1 MSMPVFGLITY
12 QLFWLHSLKVF
23 YQKSAAI
30 AERIGAVKMLLIAIV
45 ISGFARVSIQE
56 THNSI
61 TPILLDYSSCDAIL
75 QNESREHLPSKIEL
89 EVFEC

>member
-1 MSMPVFGLITY
+1 
-12 QLFWLHSLKVF
+12 
-23 YQKSAAI
+23 
-30 AERIGAVKMLLIAIV
+30 MLLIAIV

-89 EVFEC
+89 EVFECWSHGWKLWITGYCYRL